1 MLISFSLYQI
11 IVSSEGK
18 NATTLIRIHIDSPS
32 TTRKP
37 KTTTTLRT
45 TTTDRSTIS
54 NTRLSTIQQNPTFST
69 EDVEVFDDTTKDDR
83 GSLVKND
90 NLERQEPQE
99 FSFSVKENQARKYID
114 RCNHV
119 IIF

>member
-1 MLISFSLYQI
+1 M
-11 IVSSEGK
+11 
-18 NATTLIRIHIDSPS
+18 
-32 TTRKP
+32 
-37 KTTTTLRT
+37 RT

-69 EDVEVFDDTTKDDR
+69 EDVEVFDDTTDDDR
-83 GSLVKND
+83 GSLVKNGA
-90 NLERQEPQE
+90 LERQEPQE

-114 RCNHV
+114 RCNHA